1 MSVSVSFGPPG
12 FSDGVLISGYR
23 RGDPTEG
30 ESPTSK
36 YPIVHLNIVIVS
48 GKEFGDTGPSGFHY
62 TDDDDFFSLR
72 VHGED
77 RVGGEKGRVYYYAF
91 DDGTWHDRTDAK
103 YGNRPPNFYERRG
116 GRTDAQV
123 VADYTPI
130 IEAFKAGK
138 PSASGTKTKREAL
151 QRQAMSQSACISSI
165 KEIVETCGR

>member
-1 MSVSVSFGPPG
+1 MSITVGPPG
-12 FSDGVLISGYR
+12 FNDHVFLTGNR
-23 RGDPTEG
+23 KGDPALGEG
-30 ESPTSK
+30 AWQTF
-36 YPIVHLNIVIVS
+36 PILHRGILIVS
-48 GKEFGDTGPSGFHY
+48 GSEFGDTGPSGFHY
-62 TDDDDFFSLR
+62 TDDDDFFSLAVR
-72 VHGED
+72 GED
-77 RVGGEKGRVYYYAF
+77 RAGGEKGRVYYYAF